1 MAVILSKTEREYM
14 RTFTDADQLAAA
26 VGEELGTSDWLE
38 IDQERINAFADV
50 TEDHQFIH
58 VDPERAAK
66 TPFGTTIAHGFLTL
80 SLIPALGKGR
90 DGVKINLNSKMA
102 VNYGLN
108 RVRFITPVKVGSRVR
123 MRTTLQAVDEVSPGI
138 IQLTQTQTVEID
150 GGERPALVAESLTR
164 LYL

>member
-1 MAVILSKTEREYM
+1 MTAS
-14 RTFTDADQLAAA
+14 RTVETVDELKAL
-26 VGEELGTSDWLE
+26 VGQELGVGAWLD
-38 IDQERINAFADV
+38 ITQDRINAFADV

-80 SLIPALGKGR
+80 SLIPALGHGR

-108 RVRFITPVKVGSRVR
+108 RVRFVSPVKVGSRVR
-123 MRTTLQAVDEVSPGI
+123 MRTTLQAVDEVSPGV
-138 IQLTQTQTVEID
+138 IQLTQTQTVEIE
-150 GGERPALVAESLTR
+150 GGDRPALVAESLTR